1 MEKTTEVI
9 DMAMTMVNELNS
21 YAPSSSHAVEYRG
34 MTIDIVR
41 HTEHGERVVY
51 SMTRQLFNSMIARVD
66 IYKDVMERIRWNLTI
81 AEVTLSL
88 RRAKEGG
95 GI

>member
-1 MEKTTEVI
+1 MEKTTEI
-9 DMAMTMVNELNS
+9 ADMAMTIVNELNG
-21 YAPSSSHAVEYRG
+21 YAPSSSHAVEDRG

-41 HTEHGERVVY
+41 HTKHGERVVY

-66 IYKDVMERIRWNLTI
+66 IYKDVMERIRWNLTV
-81 AEVTLSL
+81 AELTLSL

>member
-9 DMAMTMVNELNS
+9 DMAMTMVNELNG
-21 YAPSSSHAVEYRG
+21 YAPSSSHAVKDRG

-66 IYKDVMERIRWNLTI
+66 IYKDVMERIRWNLTV